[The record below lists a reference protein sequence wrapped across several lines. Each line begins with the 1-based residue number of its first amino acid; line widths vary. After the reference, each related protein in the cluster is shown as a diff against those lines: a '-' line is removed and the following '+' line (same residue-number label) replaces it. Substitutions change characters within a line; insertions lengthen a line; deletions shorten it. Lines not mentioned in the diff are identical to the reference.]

1 MIFLWQKEYYSF
13 QMEVKRR
20 LSLVILSILF
30 LLSAALTVGFGVQ
43 YFRARNRPV
52 KEEAL
57 QAQRLATFMADYY
70 RTATA
75 QPSPTPSPTPTSTP
89 SPIGT
94 KSLPPT
100 ATLVPTPT
108 INPHAEELQQALSLV
123 EVDFP
128 AWQSLNADIRAWIHN
143 EAIRVDHPILKS
155 PDNEYYLTRDLDL
168 SYKAM
173 GSIFFDFRNNTD
185 FSDPNTIIYGHNF
198 DNGLMFSNLVWYK
211 SQQFFEQNPFYTI
224 YTPEQ
229 VYRVDIAAGIVV
241 SETDTTYLVVNFSSE
256 MEFQSLIQTIEE
268 NSVIETEVELTPSD
282 HLVTLYTCTND
293 WQGQRFVVIGK
304 ITPLGSFSAQ

>member
-1 MIFLWQKEYYSF
+1 
-13 QMEVKRR
+13 MEVKRR

-57 QAQRLATFMADYY
+57 QAQRLAIFMADYY

>member
-1 MIFLWQKEYYSF
+1 
-13 QMEVKRR
+13 MEVKRR

-30 LLSAALTVGFGVQ
+30 LLSAALTVGFGLQ
-43 YFRARNRPV
+43 YFRARHRPV
-52 KEEAL
+52 KAEAL

-100 ATLVPTPT
+100 ATMIPTPT

-123 EVDFP
+123 EVDFL

-211 SQQFFEQNPFYTI
+211 SQQFYEQNPFYTI

-229 VYRVDIAAGIVV
+229 VYRVDITAGIVV